1 VSEGRRLALL
11 VATYEH
17 EDGGLRQL
25 TAPGHD
31 AEALGETLR
40 DPDIAGFEVTT
51 LVNRPHHE
59 VGRAIGELCRDRR
72 RDDLVLLYFT
82 GHGLKDDAGR
92 LHLAM
97 TDTRRDNLA
106 FTSLPA
112 ELVDRAL
119 AGCVSRQQVL
129 ILDCCYGG
137 AFPASGLT
145 KSDGE
150 THALARF
157 AGRGRTVLTAADA
170 SQFSFEDDG
179 ALHGGTARSVF
190 TRHLVTGLREGTAD
204 RDGDGDITLDELYTY
219 VHDKVVDEMPQQR
232 PKKQD
237 DVEGRIV
244 IARNIHWTL
253 PGYLVNALASPLATD
268 RLGAVDGLAHLLRIG
283 NPLVRER
290 ATEELERL
298 ADDDSRMVSRA
309 AAERLRSLVRGP
321 EEGESAPPEIPQA
334 VALPQVVAVPEPA
347 GPVRP
352 VTALPA
358 TAVPAPEVEAT
369 PVAPKSVEASP
380 APATPLPTAAPV
392 PVPASLS
399 VPASVPASAS
409 GPAPTGWRAQLGAAV
424 CAPLVVADGVLYV
437 GTDDAS
443 LHALDAATGERRWR
457 IDTGKPVQSAPVVLG
472 GRVHAPVRDGGLLAV
487 DTATAEVV
495 WRFDSGRKGPSAVAG
510 LGSSLLFANWTYV
523 RRLHTEDGIELWR
536 RAVGFTDLRWVA
548 VSDEVWTGGEGRGV
562 FALHAGTGKRSA
574 RLSLRDSWSSAR
586 AVDSTGA
593 LYVAGGGDRDLY
605 RVDPDGQQRW
615 HFPTLSPVRS
625 SPVVDHARVY
635 AGDTAGNVYGVE
647 RDTGVVRWR
656 ISVDTALNAS
666 PAVADGV
673 VYVGGMDGVLYAFDA
688 DTGAALDRLTTDGPV
703 RTVPAVADGL
713 VHVGNDAGEVQ
724 AVPVLTA
731 ARRTAT

>member
-51 LVNRPHHE
+51 LVNRPHYE

-190 TRHLVTGLREGTAD
+190 THHLVTGLREGTAD

-268 RLGAVDGLAHLLRIG
+268 RLGAVDGLGHLLRIG
-283 NPLVRER
+283 NRIVRER

-309 AAERLRSLVRGP
+309 AAERLRSLVREPG
-321 EEGESAPPEIPQA
+321 EGE
-334 VALPQVVAVPEPA
+334 L
-347 GPVRP
+347 
-352 VTALPA
+352 
-358 TAVPAPEVEAT
+358 APEAGTT
-369 PVAPKSVEASP
+369 PVAPKSVEATP
-380 APATPLPTAAPV
+380 VPVAPLTAVAPV
-392 PVPASLS
+392 PDPASLS
-399 VPASVPASAS
+399 VPAPASVS
-409 GPAPTGWRAQLGAAV
+409 GQAPTGWRAHVGAAV
-424 CAPLVVADGVLYV
+424 CAPLVVADGVLYAS
-437 GTDDAS
+437 TDDAS
-443 LHALDAATGERRWR
+443 VHALDAATGERRWR
-457 IDTGKPVQSAPVVLG
+457 ISTGKPVRSAPVVLG
-472 GRVHAPVRDGGLLAV
+472 GRVYIPVQDGSLLAV
-487 DTATAEVV
+487 DTATAEVA
-495 WRFDSGRKGPSAVAG
+495 WRFDSGHKGPTAVAG
-510 LGSSLLFANWTYV
+510 HGSSVLFASGIYV

-536 RAVGFTDLRWVA
+536 RTVGFMNLRWVA
-548 VSDEVWTGGEGRGV
+548 VSEEVWAGGEGRGV
-562 FALHAGTGKRSA
+562 FAFHAGTGKKST
-574 RLSLRDSWSSAR
+574 RLSLRDSWSSSR
-586 AVDSTGA
+586 AVDSQGS
-593 LYVAGGGDRDLY
+593 LYVAGGGERDLY

-625 SPVVDHARVY
+625 SPVVDHSRVY

-666 PAVADGV
+666 PTVADGV
-673 VYVGGMDGVLYAFDA
+673 VYIGGMDGVLYAFDA
-688 DTGAALDRLTTDGPV
+688 DTGTALDRLATGGPV
-703 RTVPAVADGL
+703 QTVPTVAGGL
-713 VHVGNDAGEVQ
+713 VYVGNDLGALH
-724 AVPVLTA
+724 AVPVLA
-731 ARRTAT
+731 APRRTAT